1 MIFKLCPT
9 QCILQWP
16 KKMKIFFGANG
27 VASSAI
33 TKKKKFKTTP
43 SAGKVMI
50 TIFWDNDVVILVDV
64 MARGETIISDAY
76 IKTLQKLKQRYR
88 RVRPKRNPGDIL
100 IQHDNIRPHTSLRTQ
115 EAIAKFGWNVPTHP

>member
-1 MIFKLCPT
+1 
-9 QCILQWP
+9 
-16 KKMKIFFGANG
+16 
-27 VASSAI
+27 
-33 TKKKKFKTTP
+33 
-43 SAGKVMI
+43 MI